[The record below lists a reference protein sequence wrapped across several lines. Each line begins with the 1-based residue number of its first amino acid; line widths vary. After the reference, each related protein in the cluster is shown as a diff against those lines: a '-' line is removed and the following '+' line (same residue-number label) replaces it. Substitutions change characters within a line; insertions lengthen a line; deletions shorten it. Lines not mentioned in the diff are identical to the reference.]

1 VNWSVCCYCGAS
13 ADSKDHLPPK
23 SFFPKEFRKDLI
35 TVPSCSRCNNKF
47 SSLDEKFRVFLSAEE
62 NRSAAGQHI
71 LSTKVLSAES
81 VKGRPFR
88 EIGISLRPVWVE
100 SGPLTVQKWKL
111 SMPKKEA
118 EAFLF
123 RLTQGLIFKYYPQLH
138 SLKAYFHLEY
148 LSDPNEVNPFIA
160 LLNSRIPVMK
170 LMRIGIDV
178 FDYRHGAENEGS
190 LWEFVFYGSVR
201 FVVVHSFR
209 HHPLFD

>member
-1 VNWSVCCYCGAS
+1 
-13 ADSKDHLPPK
+13 
-23 SFFPKEFRKDLI
+23 
-35 TVPSCSRCNNKF
+35 
-47 SSLDEKFRVFLSAEE
+47 
-62 NRSAAGQHI
+62 
-71 LSTKVLSAES
+71 
-81 VKGRPFR
+81 
-88 EIGISLRPVWVE
+88 
-100 SGPLTVQKWKL
+100 
-111 SMPKKEA
+111 MPKKEA